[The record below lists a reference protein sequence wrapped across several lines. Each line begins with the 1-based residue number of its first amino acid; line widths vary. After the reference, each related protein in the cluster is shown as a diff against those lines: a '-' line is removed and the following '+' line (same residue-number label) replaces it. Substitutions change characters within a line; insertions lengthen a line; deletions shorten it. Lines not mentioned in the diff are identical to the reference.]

1 MRRTFSILLTAILL
15 TSASVIKASE
25 TQCDN
30 ACMLSGA
37 ESYFNA
43 LDKVAKKNSTS
54 KDIEALLALMHPSI
68 KYEHIEYG
76 ANFDLESWRKAFN
89 RQLKL
94 GRYDNGPEN
103 QIRIIKTIYGKSH
116 IAVEY
121 SHGLLQQDGTWQSDQ
136 KMFALFGFTDGK
148 VSLIREYW

>member
-1 MRRTFSILLTAILL
+1 MRRIFIGLLSAALVISANL
-15 TSASVIKASE
+15 TKASE
-25 TQCDN
+25 AQCDN

-43 LDKVAKKNSTS
+43 LDKVAKKNSS
-54 KDIEALLALMHPSI
+54 PKDIDNLLEQMHPSI

-89 RQLKL
+89 RQLSL
-94 GRYDNGPEN
+94 GSYDNGPEN
-103 QIRIIKTIYGKSH
+103 QIRIINTIYGKSH

-121 SHGLLQQDGTWQSDQ
+121 SHGLIQKDGSWQSDM
-136 KMFALFGFTDGK
+136 KMFALFGFTNGK